1 MNIYTQG
8 MAQLCYIPHEAP
20 LMETE
25 VKIMT
30 TEDPLELG
38 MKALV

>member
-1 MNIYTQG
+1 
-8 MAQLCYIPHEAP
+8 MAQLWNISDEAP

-30 TEDPLELG
+30 TEDPLEQG
-38 MKALV
+38 MKVLV